1 MSSLGELQIP
11 PLPAAETVIVVP
23 TFGAFDCVRRL
34 LLSLEST
41 TPADIPILL
50 VDDAH
55 PGETLLE
62 ACGDLISASHL
73 NLITVRLSVN
83 HGFVGTCNLA
93 FAAAGDADVIVCNS
107 DVRVTPGWFEGL
119 RDAALSSTLV
129 ASASAFGSNAGILTV
144 PIPGLGN
151 PLIDGEGRLDAAAV
165 RIREFT
171 PWHPEL
177 PTAVGHLMYLRRAA
191 LSVVGDF
198 DERFSPGYG
207 EEVQWSRRALR
218 LGFRHVAA
226 DTVVVHHEGGR
237 SFGAN
242 PKHAD
247 LQHRHEMLLANDFPG
262 YHSDVRTVLGRD
274 RSPLGSALL
283 RASVAVRGLHVRV
296 DCRGLG
302 AEGTGT
308 ERGALETSRA
318 LAAMTQITRLEIVVN
333 DESVESY
340 AEALPGICV
349 LGNSAAAT
357 SSTLSDIAFR
367 PCHLRSLQELRDLAG
382 LGRRLCFQQLD
393 FIAYSNPAYFSDSDA
408 WHSYRLAIDASYAVA
423 DGVAFL
429 SNFVEGEAEALGLH
443 QSVAPTRV
451 VGAGLDHV
459 PRGSAPRMPA
469 GLAARVGSHYV
480 LIVGA
485 SFLHKNRSWALSVFE
500 EMMRLGYSGRVVLAG
515 PHPNV
520 GSSVDDE
527 ARLLDANPALRARVV
542 ELPWLPAAELKALI
556 GAANLVLYPTLS
568 EGFGLVPLE
577 AARLGTPTLSSQSGG
592 LEVLVGHLEEQVD
605 LAAAVRTAEA
615 ALRIID
621 DGELRMR
628 MVEDL
633 VKVADRFPWS
643 AVAEQLV
650 DLFVQVTNSRSAVW
664 SDATLM
670 LLEPQWTARLR
681 DHHLRHRLLPRG
693 SRRSAVAAAMVTKA
707 LDLRWTT
714 RA

>member
-1 MSSLGELQIP
+1 MHNLPELPIL
-11 PLPAAETVIVVP
+11 PLPVAETVIVVP
-23 TFGAFDCVRRL
+23 TYGAYDCVRRL
-34 LLSLEST
+34 LLSLEAT
-41 TPADIPILL
+41 TPTDIPILL
-50 VDDAH
+50 VDDAY

-73 NLITVRLSVN
+73 NLVAVRLSAN
-83 HGFVGTCNLA
+83 RGFVGTCNLA

-129 ASASAFGSNAGILTV
+129 ASASAVGSNAGILTV
-144 PIPGLGN
+144 PIPGLGS
-151 PLIDGEGRLDAAAV
+151 PQVDVEDLLDKAAG

-242 PKHAD
+242 PDHAD
-247 LQHRHEMLLANDFPG
+247 LQHRHEILLADEFPG

-302 AEGTGT
+302 REGTGT

-318 LAAMTQITRLEIVVN
+318 LAAMSQITQLEVVVN
-333 DESVESY
+333 DDLVEHFS
-340 AEALPGICV
+340 EALPGICV
-349 LGNSAAAT
+349 LGSSAAAM
-357 SSTLSDIAFR
+357 SSTLSDVAFR

-408 WHSYRLAIDASYAVA
+408 WHCYRLAVDSSYAVA

-429 SNFVEGEAEALGLH
+429 SSFVEGEAEALGLNR
-443 QSVAPTRV
+443 SVAPTRV
-451 VGAGLDHV
+451 VGAGLDHM
-459 PRGSAPRMPA
+459 PRGAAPRLPA

-480 LIVGA
+480 LVVGA
-485 SFLHKNRSWALSVFE
+485 SFLHKNRTWALTVFE
-500 EMMRLGYSGRVVLAG
+500 EMMRQGYSGRVVLAG
-515 PHPNV
+515 PHPTV

-542 ELPWLPAAELKALI
+542 ELPWLPAAELEALI
-556 GAANLVLYPTLS
+556 GSANLVLYPTLS

-577 AARLGTPTLSSQSGG
+577 TSRLGTATLSSESGG
-592 LEVLVGHLEEQVD
+592 LEALVGHLEERVD
-605 LAAAVRTAEA
+605 LASATRTAES

-621 DGELRMR
+621 DSELRIR
-628 MVEDL
+628 LVEDL
-633 VKVADRFPWS
+633 VKVSEQFPWS

-650 DLFVQVTNSRSAVW
+650 DLFAQITESRSAVW

-681 DHHLRHRLLPRG
+681 DHRLRHKFLPRG
-693 SRRSAVAAAMVTKA
+693 SRRSTVAAALVTRA
-707 LDLRWTT
+707 LDLRWK
-714 RA
+714 RGA